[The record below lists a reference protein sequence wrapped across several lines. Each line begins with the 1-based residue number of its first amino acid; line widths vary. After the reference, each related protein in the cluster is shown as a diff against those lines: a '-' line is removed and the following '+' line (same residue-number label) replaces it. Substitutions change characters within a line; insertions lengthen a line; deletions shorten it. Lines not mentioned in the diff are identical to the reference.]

1 MTQLNFHNNTFKTP
15 PQRVLPIIQRF
26 IAVYKLWDE
35 FKNHFPKKSRYALG
49 AKIDTL
55 FFDTT
60 ELLFTA
66 SYLSKEQKQPVL
78 QKANGKLDLLKFFL
92 QIAWELKVLDTKKYA
107 ELSKLLDEI
116 GRMLGGWRK
125 GLENKTLAT

>member
-1 MTQLNFHNNTFKTP
+1 M
-15 PQRVLPIIQRF
+15 PIIQRF
-26 IAVYKLWDE
+26 VAVYKLWDG
-35 FKNHFPKKSRYALG
+35 FRNNISKQSRYTLG

-55 FFDTT
+55 FLDTI

-66 SYLSKEQKQPVL
+66 SYLNKEQKQPVL

-92 QIAWELKVLDTKKYA
+92 QIAWELKLLDTKKYA
-107 ELSKLLDEI
+107 ELSKSLDEI

-125 GLENKTLAT
+125 GIESKTPATR